1 MTDDGPDPSGL
12 RLADIHQCFEGAV
25 PAVVA
30 TSSAG
35 GTPNVTYLSRVR
47 MVDDHRVALSNQFFS
62 KTARNLAENPRAN
75 LLLIDPVTYDE
86 YRLALAYE
94 RTERRGPVFERLR
107 TDVDTLAALS
117 GMEDVFRLRAADIY
131 RVVSLER
138 VVGGGAAANPPGT
151 AGADVPPGAVRP
163 GTDRPGTD
171 RVAAVAELAGRLARS
186 ADLDQLVGLAV
197 DGLAELL
204 GYEHSLL
211 LLADESGTSLYT
223 VAAHGYPDGGIGSE
237 VEVGMGV
244 IGLAAER
251 GTVVRV
257 GNIRQMDKYSRTVQ
271 RRSADAGV
279 EVTGVIALPGLAD
292 AGSQVAVP
300 AVAFGQVVGVL
311 FAERDRPVAFSHRD
325 ETTLGVVAALVGA
338 AVEAERGRAA
348 APRGRVAR
356 PAALAGRSRI
366 GDAGPLLPRRRQH
379 VPGRRLPDQ
388 GRRRTDPLV
397 PPLPVR
403 RGGPGGLHQQGG
415 PARPVPGAPRVPG
428 QPGEPPDPAP
438 APARRARSPHPPAE
452 GRPGPVPP
460 AGGHHA
466 PPGARGSLTPS
477 PAVGNVPPTE
487 GV

>member
-1 MTDDGPDPSGL
+1 VTADGPDPSGL

-30 TSSAG
+30 TSSAA

-138 VVGGGAAANPPGT
+138 VVGGAAGDLGGT
-151 AGADVPPGAVRP
+151 GNAGSGQGDDP
-163 GTDRPGTD
+163 
-171 RVAAVAELAGRLARS
+171 VAALADLAGRLGRS

-197 DGLAELL
+197 DGLADLL
-204 GYEHSLL
+204 GYEHCLL
-211 LLADESGTSLYT
+211 LLADESNTSLYT
-223 VAAHGYPDGGIGSE
+223 VAGHGYPDGGIGSE
-237 VEVGMGV
+237 VRVGTGV

-251 GTVVRV
+251 GSVVRV

-271 RRSADAGV
+271 RRSDAVV
-279 EVTGVIALPGLAD
+279 EATGVIALPGLAN
-292 AGSQVAVP
+292 AGSQLAVP
-300 AVAFGQVVGVL
+300 ALAFGQVVGVL
-311 FAERDRPVAFSHRD
+311 FVERDRPVAFSHRD
-325 ETTLGVVAALVGA
+325 ETVLGVMAALIGA

-348 APRGRVAR
+348 PRE
-356 PAALAGRSRI
+356 AAS
-366 GDAGPLLPRRRQH
+366 
-379 VPGRRLPDQ
+379 
-388 GRRRTDPLV
+388 
-397 PPLPVR
+397 
-403 RGGPGGLHQQGG
+403 
-415 PARPVPGAPRVPG
+415 PARPLSLAAPGSVTQVRFFPADGSTFLDGEYLIKGVAGRILWSLLCQFDADGRVDFTNREVRLDPSLDLPEYRDNLESRLILLRRRLDDREAPIRLQTVGRGRFRLLVDTTLRLERV
-428 QPGEPPDPAP
+428 DP
-438 APARRARSPHPPAE
+438 
-452 GRPGPVPP
+452 
-460 AGGHHA
+460 
-466 PPGARGSLTPS
+466 
-477 PAVGNVPPTE
+477 
-487 GV
+487 

>member
-1 MTDDGPDPSGL
+1 MTDEGPDPSGL

-151 AGADVPPGAVRP
+151 GGSDVRP
-163 GTDRPGTD
+163 DAVRPGTD

-348 APRGRVAR
+348 PRE
-356 PAALAGRSRI
+356 AAA
-366 GDAGPLLPRRRQH
+366 
-379 VPGRRLPDQ
+379 
-388 GRRRTDPLV
+388 
-397 PPLPVR
+397 
-403 RGGPGGLHQQGG
+403 
-415 PARPVPGAPRVPG
+415 PARPLSLAAPGSVTHVRFF
-428 QPGEPPDPAP
+428 PADGSTFLDGDYLIKGV
-438 APARRARSPHPPAE
+438 AGRILWSLLCQFDAE
-452 GRPGPVPP
+452 GRVDFTNREVRLDPSLELPEYRDNLESRLILLRRRLDERDAPIRLQK
-460 AGGHHA
+460 AG
-466 PPGARGSLTPS
+466 RGRFRLLVDTTLRLEHVDP
-477 PAVGNVPPTE
+477 
-487 GV
+487 

>member
-151 AGADVPPGAVRP
+151 GGADVRPDAV
-163 GTDRPGTD
+163 RPGTD

-348 APRGRVAR
+348 PREAAAPALPLSLAAPGSVTHVRFF
-356 PAALAGRSRI
+356 PADGSTFLDGDYLIKGVAGRILWS
-366 GDAGPLLPRRRQH
+366 LLCQF
-379 VPGRRLPDQ
+379 D
-388 GRRRTDPLV
+388 
-397 PPLPVR
+397 
-403 RGGPGGLHQQGG
+403 
-415 PARPVPGAPRVPG
+415 
-428 QPGEPPDPAP
+428 
-438 APARRARSPHPPAE
+438 AE
-452 GRPGPVPP
+452 GRVDFTNREVRLDPSLELPEYRDNLESRLILLRRRLDERDAPIRLQK
-460 AGGHHA
+460 AG
-466 PPGARGSLTPS
+466 RGRFRLLVDTTLRLEHVDP
-477 PAVGNVPPTE
+477 
-487 GV
+487 